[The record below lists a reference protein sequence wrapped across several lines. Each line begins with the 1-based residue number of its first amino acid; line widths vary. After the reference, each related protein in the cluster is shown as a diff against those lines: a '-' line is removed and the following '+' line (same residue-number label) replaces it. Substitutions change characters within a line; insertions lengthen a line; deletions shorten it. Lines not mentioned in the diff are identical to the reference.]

1 VNARVVYSLG
11 LCAALLTL
19 SCSGPSTPPPPAASP
34 TPGETSAGLQPLTS
48 RGGGPVA
55 PAAGPVGS
63 GDATGALPA
72 GHPPI
77 EGMAAAPGPST
88 SSASPVSG
96 TIDLSPELANSVGA
110 GDVLYVMAKKD
121 GTTLAVR
128 RVDAPSF
135 PYAFEVSEG
144 HAMVAGM
151 AFEGPVDIVAR
162 LSKTGDA
169 IPSAGDLEGT
179 TGGVQV
185 PSTGVAVTID
195 RTRQ

>member
-1 VNARVVYSLG
+1 VNARVVHSLG

-19 SCSGPSTPPPPAASP
+19 SCSGSSTPPPPAASAS
-34 TPGETSAGLQPLTS
+34 PGATTEGLQPLTS
-48 RGGGPVA
+48 RGGAPVA

-77 EGMAAAPGPST
+77 EGMAAAPT
-88 SSASPVSG
+88 SASRVSG
-96 TIDLSPELANSVGA
+96 TIDLSPEMANSVGA

-121 GTTLAVR
+121 GATLAVR

-151 AFEGPVDIVAR
+151 AFEGPVDLVAR

-179 TGGVQV
+179 TGSVQV

-195 RTRQ
+195 RIRE